1 MKTISK
7 SLAFL
12 LLTVFLFFCFTGCVG
27 KDGEI
32 YGQREVLEYVDSV
45 CAEPYHLVER
55 ELVEEDPDN
64 MEYRF
69 MADNR
74 ELSFTADVYK
84 RQVRSSWNCDKNRN
98 RRNASFTRKKA
109 KGFLMK

>member
-55 ELVEEDPDN
+55 ELVEEDP
-64 MEYRF
+64 RC
-69 MADNR
+69 
-74 ELSFTADVYK
+74 V
-84 RQVRSSWNCDKNRN
+84 
-98 RRNASFTRKKA
+98 
-109 KGFLMK
+109 

>member
-1 MKTISK
+1 MKMISK

-74 ELSFTADVYK
+74 ELSFTAKQETETTDV
-84 RQVRSSWNCDKNRN
+84 V
-98 RRNASFTRKKA
+98 
-109 KGFLMK
+109 GFVQRGREGSKDPF